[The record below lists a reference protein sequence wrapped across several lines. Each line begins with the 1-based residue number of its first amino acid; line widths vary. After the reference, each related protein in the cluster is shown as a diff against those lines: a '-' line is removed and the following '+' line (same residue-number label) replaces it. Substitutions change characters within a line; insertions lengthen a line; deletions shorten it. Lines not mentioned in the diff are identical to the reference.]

1 MDSHSRR
8 RRISSLSC
16 FCCDLGLHAISLRH
30 AINLEVV
37 NRTMGF
43 EQLAE
48 LRDRLRAEKEPQK
61 AERAKHPKRKSPPQ
75 VKPRNQDPAVEAIW
89 PLQKHFPLAFPVNPA
104 PKVPLKEGILKDAE
118 QHLELLGLTSE
129 QLKLGISTWCQ
140 GSRYWKCMMENAP
153 RVDLNGQPVGIVT
166 ASQALHAK
174 RQASRQRGQ
183 DRRNRVQPK
192 AVAPAPAA
200 DATVLQATD

>member
-1 MDSHSRR
+1 
-8 RRISSLSC
+8 
-16 FCCDLGLHAISLRH
+16 
-30 AINLEVV
+30 
-37 NRTMGF
+37 MGF

-61 AERAKHPKRKSPPQ
+61 AERAKHPTRQSPPQ
-75 VKPRNQDPAVEAIW
+75 AKPRNQDPAVEAIW
-89 PLQKHFPLAFPVNPA
+89 PLQKHFPVAFPVNPA

-140 GSRYWKCMMENAP
+140 GSRYWNSMVENAP

-166 ASQALHAK
+166 TSQALHAK

-183 DRRNRVQPK
+183 GQRNRAK
-192 AVAPAPAA
+192 AKASHSVPGAETAV
-200 DATVLQATD
+200 DQGNDSTESR